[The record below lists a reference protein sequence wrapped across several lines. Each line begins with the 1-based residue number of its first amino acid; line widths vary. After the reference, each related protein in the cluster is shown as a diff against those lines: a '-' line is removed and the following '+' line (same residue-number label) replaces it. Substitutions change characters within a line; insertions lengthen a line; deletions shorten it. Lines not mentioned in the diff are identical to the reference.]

1 MARKSVRKRTKKTV
15 AKKATKRRAKAAGQ
29 RTAAAR
35 KTAKRAPA
43 KSANSSR
50 ASTRKKAANPRTT
63 RKAAGRSRTSKLV
76 RSPRPRRRS
85 TPASPV
91 AAATA
96 VATPAAVAEPR
107 APVKPARGLR
117 RAECEPFRRLLL
129 EKRAQLAGDVNTLQ
143 NEALSRNRQDAS
155 GDLSNMPIH
164 MADLGTD
171 NYEQEFTLG
180 LIEGERKVLQEID
193 EALDRI
199 KRGTYGVCVATG
211 GPIGKARLKAKP
223 WAKYCYEYTL
233 AQERGQKGSF

>member
-1 MARKSVRKRTKKTV
+1 LAKKSARKPTKKKV
-15 AKKATKRRAKAAGQ
+15 AKKATKRRAKAAG
-29 RTAAAR
+29 
-35 KTAKRAPA
+35 KRAPA
-43 KSANSSR
+43 KSAKSSR
-50 ASTRKKAANPRTT
+50 ASTRKKAAKPRAT
-63 RKAAGRSRTSKLV
+63 RKAAGRSRTSKVV
-76 RSPRPRRRS
+76 RSSRPRRRS
-85 TPASPV
+85 APASPV
-91 AAATA
+91 ATATA
-96 VATPAAVAEPR
+96 VATPPAVGESP
-107 APVKPARGLR
+107 APVKPARAMS

-129 EKRAQLAGDVNTLQ
+129 EKRAQLAGDVSTLQ

-180 LIEGERKVLQEID
+180 LIESERKVLQEID
-193 EALDRI
+193 EALERI

-233 AQERGQKGSF
+233 AQESGRKGSF

>member
-1 MARKSVRKRTKKTV
+1 MS
-15 AKKATKRRAKAAGQ
+15 
-29 RTAAAR
+29 
-35 KTAKRAPA
+35 
-43 KSANSSR
+43 
-50 ASTRKKAANPRTT
+50 
-63 RKAAGRSRTSKLV
+63 
-76 RSPRPRRRS
+76 
-85 TPASPV
+85 
-91 AAATA
+91 
-96 VATPAAVAEPR
+96 
-107 APVKPARGLR
+107 

-193 EALDRI
+193 EALERI

-211 GPIGKARLKAKP
+211 RPIGKARLKAKP

>member
-1 MARKSVRKRTKKTV
+1 LAKKAVQKRTRKTV
-15 AKKATKRRAKAAGQ
+15 AKKATKRRAKAVGQ
-29 RTAAAR
+29 RTTPAKKA
-35 KTAKRAPA
+35 AKRSPA
-43 KSANSSR
+43 KSSR
-50 ASTRKKAANPRTT
+50 AAT
-63 RKAAGRSRTSKLV
+63 GELRTSKPLK
-76 RSPRPRRRS
+76 SPRPRRRS
-85 TPASPV
+85 TPPSPV
-91 AAATA
+91 AMAATSA
-96 VATPAAVAEPR
+96 APAAAAGPR
-107 APVKPARGLR
+107 APVKPARGMS

-193 EALDRI
+193 EALERMEC
-199 KRGTYGVCVATG
+199 GTYGVCVATG
-211 GPIGKARLKAKP
+211 RPIGKARLKAKP

>member
-1 MARKSVRKRTKKTV
+1 MLCPRRRDAREDLQARTGRFPPGEDERTVRED
-15 AKKATKRRAKAAGQ
+15 GE
-29 RTAAAR
+29 
-35 KTAKRAPA
+35 
-43 KSANSSR
+43 
-50 ASTRKKAANPRTT
+50 NPRCSILSDVLDSSCL
-63 RKAAGRSRTSKLV
+63 RFSFWLWALAGRARTSKLV

-96 VATPAAVAEPR
+96 VATPPAVGEPR
-107 APVKPARGLR
+107 APVKPARSLR

-180 LIEGERKVLQEID
+180 LIESERKVLQEID
-193 EALDRI
+193 EALERI
-199 KRGTYGVCVATG
+199 KCGTYGVCVATG